1 MRSTRFEYF
10 IRPDLCA
17 AEGRPISPGT
27 GFYRAVGAGHHTIAP
42 APRATNRLGRRPHAA
57 PSSPGNDLDMM
68 THNNQ
73 GAAMIKLMSRVLG
86 LTAARAVLPAM
97 AGEKIVVVERPVGE
111 TTVDLGAKGDSV
123 GDLLVFANKVYD
135 AGNKTELGSD
145 QGYCVRT
152 VVGKS
157 WECIWTLM
165 LKSGQITVEGPFLD
179 AGDSLMAVTG
189 GTGKYAGAKG
199 SMKLH
204 PRDATPTGYDFT
216 YDLL

>member
-1 MRSTRFEYF
+1 MQ
-10 IRPDLCA
+10 
-17 AEGRPISPGT
+17 
-27 GFYRAVGAGHHTIAP
+27 
-42 APRATNRLGRRPHAA
+42 
-57 PSSPGNDLDMM
+57 
-68 THNNQ
+68 NQ
-73 GAAMIKLMSRVLG
+73 GLLLPTVAAVLAASAV
-86 LTAARAVLPAM
+86 LTAATATAAER
-97 AGEKIVVVERPVGE
+97 IQVVERPAGE

-135 AGNKTELGSD
+135 AANKSAVGSD

-157 WECIWTLM
+157 WECLWTLT
-165 LKSGQITVEGPFLD
+165 LKAGQITIEGPFMD
-179 AGDSLMAVTG
+179 EGDSLFAVTG

-204 PRDATPTGYDFT
+204 PRDATPTGYDFV

>member
-1 MRSTRFEYF
+1 
-10 IRPDLCA
+10 
-17 AEGRPISPGT
+17 
-27 GFYRAVGAGHHTIAP
+27 
-42 APRATNRLGRRPHAA
+42 
-57 PSSPGNDLDMM
+57 
-68 THNNQ
+68 
-73 GAAMIKLMSRVLG
+73 MIKLMSRVLG
-86 LTAARAVLPAM
+86 LTAALAVLPAM
-97 AGEKIVVVERPVGE
+97 AGEQIVVVERPVGE

-135 AGNKTELGSD
+135 AGNKTQLGSD

-157 WECIWTLM
+157 WECFWTLT
-165 LKSGQITVEGPFLD
+165 LKAGQITVEGPFLD
-179 AGDSLMAVTG
+179 EGDSLMSVTG
-189 GTGKYAGAKG
+189 GTGKYTGAKG